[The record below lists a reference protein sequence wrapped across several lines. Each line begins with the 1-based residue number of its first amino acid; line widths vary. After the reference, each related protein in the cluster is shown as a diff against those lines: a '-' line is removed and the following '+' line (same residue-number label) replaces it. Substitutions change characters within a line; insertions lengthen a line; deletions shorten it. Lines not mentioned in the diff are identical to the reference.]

1 MSLLLWTEFA
11 DADVFEAASR
21 AIEKLVEHFDAD
33 KGDHA
38 SDADEFVDTVA
49 EVVDPGHFQPEVPV
63 YELG

>member
-1 MSLLLWTEFA
+1 MKFSDHDGVCRRRRLRGSEP
-11 DADVFEAASR
+11 
-21 AIEKLVEHFDAD
+21 LVEHFDAD